1 MRGRGKMV
9 GQVGGVKACK
19 DVAVGRVRQRDCK
32 DERTRGGVRRQAEG
46 GEKGRMEGGK

>member
-1 MRGRGKMV
+1 MV

-19 DVAVGRVRQRDCK
+19 EVAIGIMHQRDCK
-32 DERTRGGVRRQAEG
+32 DERIREGVTGLAEG